1 MTNAWIKKQTCKW
14 FVMAAIATP
23 VLSHP
28 TQAENATPADPVI
41 VTVRASQPK
50 NISPYLFGI
59 FFEDLNYAADG
70 GLYAE
75 LVQNRSFEYSAADS
89 KNWNSLTAWELV
101 QNYGKGSLTVE
112 TNLPL
117 NEKNPNYA
125 VLTVENAGAGLRSAG
140 FDGIVL
146 KAGEKYDL
154 SRSEHTSEL
163 QSPCNLV
170 CRLLL

>member
-75 LVQNRSFEYSAADS
+75 LVQNRSFEYSPRRQQKLEFADRVG
-89 KNWNSLTAWELV
+89 TGAELRKRFV
-101 QNYGKGSLTVE
+101 DSGNKL
-112 TNLPL
+112 
-117 NEKNPNYA
+117 
-125 VLTVENAGAGLRSAG
+125 
-140 FDGIVL
+140 
-146 KAGEKYDL
+146 
-154 SRSEHTSEL
+154 
-163 QSPCNLV
+163 
-170 CRLLL
+170 